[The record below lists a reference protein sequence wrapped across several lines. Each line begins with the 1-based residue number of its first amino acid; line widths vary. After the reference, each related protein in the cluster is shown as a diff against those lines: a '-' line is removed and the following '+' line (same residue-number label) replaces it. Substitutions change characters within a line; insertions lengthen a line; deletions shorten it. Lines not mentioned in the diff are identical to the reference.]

1 MYYSNA
7 THNLLNMKKRKIYA
21 ANTEKVSEVVKD
33 LEIVKSRFDEFIK
46 GMEIKGLGTKYFSNL
61 SLGKQSFPIEIYEK
75 LSRAFNILYQK
86 KKIDKSVTKEELY
99 IDDEREEKD
108 EKVKTIFLEEYN
120 YYGAYGDVEEKI
132 IFDNFR
138 ATKGTASLIERFMH
152 AIDATLKRQDKFK
165 DKFYSSE
172 EKLQEIKDNAE
183 VNSLIDQLKS
193 LEIFIYGGLLEF
205 PILSYTAQNISHT
218 DNMYEI
224 KSFPLPQRY
233 FVLLF
238 TSEKDVEY
246 YKFKYQL
253 LQEMSTL
260 NELEKKFPIKFNYQ
274 SSSFGPIKYH
284 DPKDEDHNKV
294 LNLLSEE
301 YFKFEPNK
309 EFIKIIGESI
319 ELPFNFSSPSTKIIP
334 VTRNKSK
341 NEEENEFE
349 N

>member
-1 MYYSNA
+1 MN
-7 THNLLNMKKRKIYA
+7 NRKIYA

-33 LEIVKSRFDEFIK
+33 LEIVKSRFDEFMK

-61 SLGKQSFPIEIYEK
+61 SLGKQSFSIEIYEK

-86 KKIDKSVTKEELY
+86 KKIDKSVKKEDLY

-120 YYGAYGDVEEKI
+120 FCGAYGDLEEKI

-138 ATKGTASLIERFMH
+138 ATKETALLIERFMH
-152 AIDATLKRQDKFK
+152 AINATLKRQDKFK

-183 VNSLIDQLKS
+183 VNSLIDQLKF

-205 PILSYTAQNISHT
+205 PILNYTVENISHI
-218 DNMYEI
+218 DNYYEI
-224 KSFPLPQRY
+224 KSFPFPQRY
-233 FVLLF
+233 FVLHF
-238 TSEKDVEY
+238 SSKKNIEY
-246 YKFKYQL
+246 YKFKYQF

-260 NELEKKFPIKFNYQ
+260 YELEKKFPIKFNYQ
-274 SSSFGPIKYH
+274 SPNFGPIKFH
-284 DPKDEDHNKV
+284 DPKDEDHNKI

-301 YFKFEPNK
+301 YFKLESNK
-309 EFIKIIGESI
+309 EFIKIVGESI

-334 VTRNKSK
+334 VTKNKTK

-349 N
+349 E